1 MKKPRTIRDEEIR
14 GEIAKALKS
23 AMKRR
28 RKSPEEMAELL
39 QVELGTMYKYL
50 AASVIPGGH
59 VLWRACQELGM
70 VLDERG
76 LRVAKPR
83 ARKLSLTETDID
95 QYELPFV
102 NESVA
107 GDKVHLQIYKKGS
120 HDAQYVRVALRIK
133 VAG

>member
-14 GEIAKALKS
+14 GAIAKALKS

-28 RKSPEEMAELL
+28 RKSPEEAAALL

-50 AASVIPGGH
+50 AASMIPGGH
-59 VLWRACQELGM
+59 VLWRACHELGM
-70 VLDERG
+70 VLDENGMR
-76 LRVAKPR
+76 LANPR
-83 ARKLSLTETDID
+83 ARRLSRETGTD

-102 NESVA
+102 NQSVA
-107 GDKVHLQIYKKGS
+107 GDKVHLQICKRDS
-120 HDAQYVRVALRIK
+120 QNAQYVRVALRIR

>member
-1 MKKPRTIRDEEIR
+1 MKKPRSIRDEEIR

-28 RKSPEEMAELL
+28 RKSPEEAAELL

-50 AASVIPGGH
+50 AASMIPGGH
-59 VLWRACQELGM
+59 VLWRACHELGM
-70 VLDERG
+70 VLDENGIR
-76 LRVAKPR
+76 LANPR
-83 ARKLSLTETDID
+83 ARRLSREIETD

-107 GDKVHLQIYKKGS
+107 GDRVHLQICKRDS
-120 HDAQYVRVALRIK
+120 LDAQYVRVALRIK